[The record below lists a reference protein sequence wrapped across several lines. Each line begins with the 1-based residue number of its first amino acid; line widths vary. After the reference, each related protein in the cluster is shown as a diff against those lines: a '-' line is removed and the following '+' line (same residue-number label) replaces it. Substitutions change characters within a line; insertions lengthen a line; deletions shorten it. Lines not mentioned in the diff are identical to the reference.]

1 MLQAPPPRHAAVG
14 FFFFPPPAQTHPA
27 LKHTHQATTRL
38 RKNAAYFKINYALLT
53 AGITAATVALNP
65 AALIVLAAL
74 SAAWTWLTAIRTS
87 PVVIN
92 GRTLSER
99 ETVLAASAASVVVVF
114 FLTSAGTVLFSALG
128 LSAAAV
134 AAHGALRA
142 PDDLFT
148 DEPVEA
154 PGGLLGMLTGG
165 LGAARPVAA
174 AV

>member
-1 MLQAPPPRHAAVG
+1 M
-14 FFFFPPPAQTHPA
+14 
-27 LKHTHQATTRL
+27 
-38 RKNAAYFKINYALLT
+38 
-53 AGITAATVALNP
+53 ALNP
-65 AALIVLAAL
+65 AALAVLAAL
-74 SAAWTWLTAIRTS
+74 GAAWSWLFAVRST
-87 PVVIN
+87 PLVVN

-99 ETVLAASAASVVVVF
+99 ETLLAASATSVVVVF
-114 FLTSAGTVLFSALG
+114 FLTSAGAVLFSALG

-148 DEPVEA
+148 DEVEVRDRERERGRGGGGEDTRRVGLCLIRAPPHPPLFPSSLSQA

-165 LGAARPVAA
+165 GGARPVAA